1 MWVGHGVAIC
11 RAGTRRDNCERRKLQ
26 RGKALSIYILFLWL
40 VLPAPGDPV
49 LGHRGDDAMVLGLY
63 WLGVGD
69 LVEGVE
75 PVVGA
80 LGQPVQQPRGGV
92 GADVDDGLVG
102 VVSRHLGD
110 VYAPGALFEPFVGQ
124 AFEFRPFDRHAG
136 VDFGDCAGCGRDSD
150 WLVTFSVG
158 AGSAHICSGSWLCFG
173 WSIPAAGMG
182 VSIGRMWPRLSK
194 LSQHWAD
201 GAHNIASVRPFLQLS
216 SLRDK
221 DNYRAS
227 KVLQTS

>member
-1 MWVGHGVAIC
+1 M
-11 RAGTRRDNCERRKLQ
+11 
-26 RGKALSIYILFLWL
+26 SFLWL

-102 VVSRHLGD
+102 VVSGRRLRPWGA
-110 VYAPGALFEPFVGQ
+110 VRAIRRPG
-124 AFEFRPFDRHAG
+124 R
-136 VDFGDCAGCGRDSD
+136 SN
-150 WLVTFSVG
+150 SVL
-158 AGSAHICSGSWLCFG
+158 ST
-173 WSIPAAGMG
+173 GML
-182 VSIGRMWPRLSK
+182 VSISVIAP
-194 LSQHWAD
+194 ATD
-201 GAHNIASVRPFLQLS
+201 GTR
-216 SLRDK
+216 
-221 DNYRAS
+221 
-227 KVLQTS
+227 TGW